1 MTDIAY
7 RRLGSSGLVVSTI
20 GIGCNNFGRRIDD
33 ERATD
38 VVHTALDLGINLFD
52 TADIYGDQAHNSE
65 EVLGAAL
72 GKRRDDAVI
81 ATKFGGDVHGSNG
94 RDLGARGA
102 RRYIRTAVETS
113 LKRLGTDRIDLYQL
127 HFPDAGTP
135 IEETMAA
142 LDDLVRTGK
151 VLYIGHSNFAG
162 HQIADAAWIARTA
175 NLTPFVSAQ
184 NRYSLINR
192 EVENDVLPACEK
204 FGLGLLPYFPLE
216 SGLLTGKYRR
226 GEQAPAGTRLAGDGF
241 NRWLAD
247 AVGHHRAARALRRR
261 PRRVDARS
269 GHRRPARAA
278 RRGQRHR
285 GGHHR
290 GTGPRERRGRRVAS
304 GRSKDHLTP
313 AARGRVTSAGWTPPV
328 PSWVCRSRPAVR
340 P

>member
-7 RRLGSSGLVVSTI
+7 RRLGASGLVVSTI

-52 TADIYGDQAHNSE
+52 TADIYGEQAHNSE

-81 ATKFGGDVHGSNG
+81 ATKFGGDVHGTNG

-113 LKRLGTDRIDLYQL
+113 LRRLGTDRIDLYQL
-127 HFPDAGTP
+127 HFPDASTP

-142 LDDLVRTGK
+142 LDDLVRAGK

-241 NRWLAD
+241 NRWLAGAQWD
-247 AVGHHRAARALRRR
+247 TIERLRR
-261 PRRVDARS
+261 S
-269 GHRRPARAA
+269 AA
-278 RRGQRHR
+278 DHGVSMLEVAI
-285 GGHHR
+285 GGLL
-290 GTGPRERRGRRVAS
+290 A
-304 GRSKDHLTP
+304 
-313 AARGRVTSAGWTPPV
+313 
-328 PSWVCRSRPAVR
+328 RPAVASVIAGATTGEQVRANAAAAAWR
-340 P
+340 PEDPKII

>member
-1 MTDIAY
+1 MAVTDIAY

-72 GKRRDDAVI
+72 GKRRDDVVI
-81 ATKFGGDVHGSNG
+81 ATKFGGDVHGTNG

-113 LKRLGTDRIDLYQL
+113 LRRLGTDRIDLYQL

-142 LDDLVRTGK
+142 LDDLVRAGK

-192 EVENDVLPACEK
+192 QVENDVLPACEK

-247 AVGHHRAARALRRR
+247 APWDTIERLERYAADNGASMLE
-261 PRRVDARS
+261 VAI
-269 GHRRPARAA
+269 GGLLAQPA
-278 RRGQRHR
+278 
-285 GGHHR
+285 
-290 GTGPRERRGRRVAS
+290 VAS
-304 GRSKDHLTP
+304 VIAGATTGEQVRAN
-313 AARGRVTSAGWTPPV
+313 AAAAAW
-328 PSWVCRSRPAVR
+328 RPED
-340 P
+340 PKII